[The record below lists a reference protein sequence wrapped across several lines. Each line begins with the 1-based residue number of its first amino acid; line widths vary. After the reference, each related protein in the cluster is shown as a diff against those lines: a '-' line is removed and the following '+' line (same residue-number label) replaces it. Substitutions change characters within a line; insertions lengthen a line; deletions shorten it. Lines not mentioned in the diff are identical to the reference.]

1 VPDGLKERPRYALA
15 HELFVRAVG
24 GVALLAWL
32 SLHAQLAGLFGPH
45 GLAPIEARVTALA
58 LRDGW
63 LAAMLEAPSVFF
75 LIGGSLAA
83 QEVVVLLGELA
94 AGLLALGVLPGPLA
108 LLSFALYLS
117 FVSLGW
123 PFLPLQWDTLL
134 CEALVLAA
142 LVGRWRGGS
151 RPASLPDP
159 GPIVS
164 LVAMSLVTRLMLAS
178 GLAKLLSGDPT
189 WRDGSALAF
198 HHWTQPLPAP
208 LAPWLHALPAPL
220 HTVSTYGTLALE
232 LGVPCLVLLG
242 PRARR
247 ISAALVLGLMLAIG
261 LSGNYGFFGLLTAAL
276 CLPLVDDAA
285 LLRVLPRLGALPVA
299 PESTRRRTPALA
311 YAALAGLAF
320 AQSMG
325 LVLPAAVQDAADRVG
340 RFHVAGHYGLFA
352 VMTTDRPELLL
363 EASLDGATDGP
374 WEAYEFAYKP
384 GDPSRGPRWCVPHL
398 PRLDWMLWFAALSE
412 AEPGAAHVEPWIVRL
427 VRGLLEDR
435 AELRGLLGRL
445 PLGGARPRALRL
457 VRARYRFAS
466 DGGTPWS
473 VEDRRV
479 LAVWRRAD

>member
-1 VPDGLKERPRYALA
+1 VPEGLKERPRHALS
-15 HELFVRAVG
+15 HELFVRAMG

-32 SLHAQLAGLFGPH
+32 SLHAQLAGLFGPN
-45 GLAPIEARVTALA
+45 GLAPIEARVAALVA
-58 LRDGW
+58 RDGPE
-63 LAAMLEAPSVFF
+63 AMFEAPSVFF
-75 LIGGSLAA
+75 LIGGSLASLEA
-83 QEVVVLLGELA
+83 VVLLGELA

-151 RPASLPDP
+151 RPASLRDPDP
-159 GPIVS
+159 VVS
-164 LVAMSLVTRLMLAS
+164 FVAMSLVTRLMLAS

-198 HHWTQPLPAP
+198 HHWTQPLPSP

-220 HTVSTYGTLALE
+220 HALATYATLALE

-247 ISAALVLGLMLAIG
+247 VSAALSVGLMLAIG

-285 LLRVLPRLGALPVA
+285 ILRGLPWLARVPVA
-299 PESTRRRTPALA
+299 AAPARRRLPALA
-311 YAALAGLAF
+311 YGALGGLAF

-325 LVLPAAVQDAADRVG
+325 LVLPAPVQDATDRVG
-340 RFHVAGHYGLFA
+340 RLHLAGHYGLFA

-363 EASLDGATDGP
+363 EASLEAASEGP
-374 WEAYEFAYKP
+374 WEAYDFAYKP
-384 GDPSRGPRWCVPHL
+384 GDPTRGPRWCVPHL
-398 PRLDWMLWFAALSE
+398 PRLDWMLWFAALGAS
-412 AEPGAAHVEPWIVRL
+412 EPGAAHVEPWILRL

-435 AELRGLLGRL
+435 RELRGLVGRL

-466 DGGTPWS
+466 EGEAVWT
-473 VEDRRV
+473 VEERQV
-479 LAVWRRAD
+479 LAVWRRRAD